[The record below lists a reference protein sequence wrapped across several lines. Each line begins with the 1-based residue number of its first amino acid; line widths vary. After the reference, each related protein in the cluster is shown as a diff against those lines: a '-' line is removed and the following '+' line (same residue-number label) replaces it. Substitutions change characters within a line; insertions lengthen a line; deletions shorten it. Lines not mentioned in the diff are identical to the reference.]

1 MASTTKDIYGRS
13 GSTLSASAALQSS
26 LANKLRLNLPI
37 PGSNE
42 YSLTWNPRH
51 MPLREPICRLQAS
64 AHRISGRGCG
74 GLRSGLIKKDSRSLI
89 NGWPT
94 PSVQDDNQSRMSHE
108 AMVKEWNREKK
119 GSNLASSA
127 YNLTGWLT
135 SRADESTSDFKA
147 SGKVTAVK
155 VKDVANMTM
164 TIRTAQ
170 GKDLAFQLGRK
181 TSVKKGAK
189 PAIMTM
195 DIKAGNRVNVEYEA
209 KGKKNIAKLVTIEV
223 AQASKP
229 AAKPTTTSTKK
240 ARR

>member
-1 MASTTKDIYGRS
+1 MQRRYVVVGILIAGA
-13 GSTLSASAALQSS
+13 LSVAGVASAMGKHPPVTL
-26 LANKLRLNLPI
+26 
-37 PGSNE
+37 
-42 YSLTWNPRH
+42 
-51 MPLREPICRLQAS
+51 
-64 AHRISGRGCG
+64 
-74 GLRSGLIKKDSRSLI
+74 
-89 NGWPT
+89 
-94 PSVQDDNQSRMSHE
+94 
-108 AMVKEWNREKK
+108 
-119 GSNLASSA
+119 
-127 YNLTGWLT
+127 
-135 SRADESTSDFKA
+135 KA

-155 VKDVANMTM
+155 VRDAANMTM

-181 TSVKKGAK
+181 TSVKKGTK

-195 DIKAGNRVNVEYEA
+195 DIKAGNRVHVEYEA